1 MNDREAVL
9 TALETTPALL
19 IPLIRETPEDLR
31 KRRPAP
37 GKWSAHEHFC
47 HLVSQD
53 PPMRERLQKMLAED
67 DPELVSYG
75 PSPEDETGAL
85 LAVDLEEA
93 IARFARERAE
103 LVAILRA
110 LPPEGWER
118 TGRHPERDGYT
129 VFVLARQMAVHDML
143 HGFRMEELR
152 YHKDWPEGA
161 QGPVP
166 VEKGIPGSLARMK
179 NGEVNLLGP
188 FEVPGLPPRLVRVYL
203 PNLYDRETPHYAL
216 YLFDGQNVFDDEPSF
231 SGGWYAHE
239 AAEGLVRARR
249 PVPVVIG
256 IDHGGE
262 SRISE
267 LSPFEF
273 DGKPGQADLFLDW
286 VTGTLMPA
294 LAAELNLIPGPA
306 GAVIGG
312 SSMGGLGSFYA
323 HFRHPEAFG
332 GALVMSPSFWLAD
345 EAIFDQVAGMPTPG
359 ISRLYL
365 DGGTREDKG
374 RLIPLLQRMVEH
386 LVPRGYDSYRLM
398 WRSDPKGAHSEA
410 SWRRRLPR
418 ALRFMYR

>member
-9 TALETTPALL
+9 TLLEKAPAVL
-19 IPLIRETPEDLR
+19 IPLIRETPETLR
-31 KRRPAP
+31 RRRPAP
-37 GKWSAHEHFC
+37 GRWSAHEHFC
-47 HLVSQD
+47 HLVSQE

-75 PSPEDETGAL
+75 PSPEDEAGAL

-93 IARFARERAE
+93 TERFARERAE

-110 LPPEGWER
+110 LPLEGWER

-152 YHKDWPEGA
+152 YQKDWPEGA

-262 SRISE
+262 SRIPE

-273 DGKPGQADLFLDW
+273 DGKPGQADHFLEW
-286 VTGTLMPA
+286 VTGSLVPA
-294 LAAELNLIPGPA
+294 LTAELNLIPGPA

-345 EAIFDQVAGMPTPG
+345 EAIFGKVAEMPAPG
-359 ISRLYL
+359 ISRIYL
-365 DGGTREDKG
+365 DGGAREDKG
-374 RLIPLLQRMVEH
+374 RLLTHIQRMAEH
-386 LVPRGYDSYRLM
+386 LVARGYDSDRLM